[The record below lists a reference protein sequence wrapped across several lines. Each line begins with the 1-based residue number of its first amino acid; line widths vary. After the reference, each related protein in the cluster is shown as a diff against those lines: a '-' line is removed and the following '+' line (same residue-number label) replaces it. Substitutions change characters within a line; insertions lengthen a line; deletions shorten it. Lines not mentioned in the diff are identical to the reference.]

1 MTDFS
6 AIHAASDARGG
17 APVDQALAAVATW
30 QRQQRAAGAVH
41 GSMTRLLLGLS
52 AIDTGLALVDVGRVD
67 SGVKC
72 ARAGLE
78 FLRKELGA

>member
-6 AIHAASDARGG
+6 AIHIAADARGG
-17 APVDQALAAVATW
+17 TPGDQALASVGEW
-30 QRQQRAAGAVH
+30 QRQNRAAGAVH

-52 AIDTGLALVDVGRVD
+52 AIDTGLALVAIGKVD
-67 SGVKC
+67 NGVKC

-78 FLRKELGA
+78 FLREELGV